1 MHQTL
6 KRLEATDSLLGS
18 SGEVGVEDNFVEM
31 VGGGMG
37 CGTVR
42 GWTWRGISWSMK
54 KRLHKSKKLNEYFY

>member
-31 VGGGMG
+31 VGSGMG
-37 CGTVR
+37 CGTV
-42 GWTWRGISWSMK
+42 GGFASGLPVCVSPVS
-54 KRLHKSKKLNEYFY
+54 LGG